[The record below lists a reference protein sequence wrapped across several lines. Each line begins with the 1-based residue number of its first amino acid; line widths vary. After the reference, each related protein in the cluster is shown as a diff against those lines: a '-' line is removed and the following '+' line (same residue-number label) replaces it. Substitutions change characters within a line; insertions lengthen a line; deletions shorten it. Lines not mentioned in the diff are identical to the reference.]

1 MYDTSEESQIARN
14 SDWRSGAHA
23 DSLAGVEVDVASVR
37 DATID
42 HHQTLKRCE
51 LCKSLASYARSG

>member
-1 MYDTSEESQIARN
+1 MYDTSEESHIARN

-23 DSLAGVEVDVASVR
+23 DSLTGTEVDGASVR

-42 HHQTLKRCE
+42 HRPNSQRCE
-51 LCKSLASYARSG
+51 LRKSLASYARSG